1 MNDSGNPT
9 RRKGGPAAIRQ
20 LPHVSLDE
28 AAAVAY
34 PATGGRALEP
44 APAMRVTRIGLEGF
58 AQSFEE
64 WAAFGQFLREVEV
77 GLQWAVGDWLNQ
89 GEIRYR
95 DTYRGAALAL
105 GFEVSTLRDL
115 SYVAGNVKL
124 SVRTDALSFNH
135 HKLIAAMD
143 PQVQRLW
150 LARAVA
156 GKWSVAEMRDQM
168 RGDKAAKS
176 WYVKTWQPTYN
187 RLDRVLNSAPASELA
202 TIVEQVEEWLRAVKA
217 RLEGGSK

>member
-1 MNDSGNPT
+1 MNDSGNPV
-9 RRKGGPAAIRQ
+9 RRKGGPGAIRQ

-34 PATGGRALEP
+34 PSAGGRALEP
-44 APAMRVTRIGLEGF
+44 APKMRVTRIGLEGF
-58 AQSFEE
+58 AQNFEE
-64 WAAFGQFLREVEV
+64 WAAFGQFLREVEA
-77 GLQWAVGDWLNQ
+77 GLQWAIGDWLNQ

-95 DTYRGAALAL
+95 DTYMGAAVGL
-105 GFEVSTLRDL
+105 GFEVATLRDFA
-115 SYVAGNVKL
+115 YVARSVKL

-143 PQVQRLW
+143 PQMQRLW

-156 GKWSVAEMRDQM
+156 ANWSIGEMRDQL

-217 RLEGGSK
+217 RLESGPK